1 MKKLLIVLGSMTLI
15 ATVSANVIA
24 CKTTDSTISET
35 QLAQKVQTIWNDNFK
50 NKITSAKN
58 YSMIIEMVKDK
69 LNNPK
74 EKELISLSNQ
84 EELKNRPIKKQEN
97 QKINI
102 KIGERNISLDFGE
115 VKEGKKLTKYRDPK
129 TNEIKTTDAKDFSD
143 KSNTELNEVK
153 EIIEIGYYEHKDNH
167 DADKLHIRAVVMP
180 TSIQIVPKELP
191 KEITSTR
198 SMFWDAKEFNQD
210 ISMWDTSNLE
220 TIDQMF
226 VGAKKFNQDISKW
239 DVSNVRIMDYALS
252 ETEDFNQDLS
262 NWNVGNVTSM
272 KQMFSKSKF
281 NNGQRPLTWNEKTKN
296 VKTMYTMFAKN
307 PVFNQDISKWD
318 VSNVTD
324 MTQMFLEAKE
334 FNQDLSNWNVGNV
347 KKMRF
352 MFGSAEKFDNKGK
365 SLNSWNV
372 SKVEDMGNMFNK
384 AKIFNQDISNWKTSS
399 LTNIEAMFL
408 GAEKFDQDLSKWDA
422 KKIKTYAGYQKG
434 ANKWTESSK
443 WPKINGQQKNNIIL
457 MSFINSFF
465 YALKLNLLNKTFNI

>member
-1 MKKLLIVLGSMTLI
+1 MKKLLTVLGSVTLI
-15 ATVSANVIA
+15 ATIGTSVIA

-35 QLAQKVQTIWNDNFK
+35 QLAQKVQNIWNDNFK
-50 NKITSAKN
+50 DKITSAKN
-58 YSMIIEMVKDK
+58 YSMIVEMVKDK

-74 EKELISLSNQ
+74 EKELIDLSNKD
-84 EELKNRPIKKQEN
+84 ESRNRPIKKQGK
-97 QKINI
+97 QKINV

-167 DADKLHIRAVVMP
+167 DADKLHIRAVAMP

-239 DVSNVRIMDYALS
+239 DVSNVRIMEYTFS

-262 NWNVGNVTSM
+262 NWNVSNVTSTLN
-272 KQMFSKSKF
+272 MFSRTKKF
-281 NNGQRPLTWNEKTKN
+281 NNGNKPLLWGKKTSKLENANE
-296 VKTMYTMFAKN
+296 MFLLAKE
-307 PVFNQDISKWD
+307 FNQSVNDWD
-318 VSNVTD
+318 VSNV
-324 MTQMFLEAKE
+324 
-334 FNQDLSNWNVGNV
+334 
-347 KKMRF
+347 KKMRS
-352 MFGSAEKFDNKGK
+352 MFRETEKFNQPLDKWKTTN
-365 SLNSWNV
+365 
-372 SKVEDMGNMFNK
+372 VEDMGNMFMK
-384 AKIFNQDISNWKTSS
+384 TKEFDQDISNWDISK
-399 LTNIEAMFL
+399 LKNIEAMFL
-408 GAEKFDQDLSKWDA
+408 GAEKFNQNLSNWKTDN
-422 KKIKTYAGYQKG
+422 IKVYAGYHNG
-434 ANKWTESSK
+434 AKVWKKENKLKFNSTSTS
-443 WPKINGQQKNNIIL
+443 
-457 MSFINSFF
+457 INSTH
-465 YALKLNLLNKTFNI
+465 KKK